1 MDEAALL
8 ALALVTFGWA
18 IVSERLAAHNLTGPL
33 VFLVAGFLLGNSS
46 WGVVSVDVESSTVHH
61 LAEVTLGLLLFADA
75 SGVPLGGA
83 RRDLRLTTRLL
94 GVGLP
99 LSIVAGTL
107 VALVVFPG
115 LPVALAGL
123 IGASLAPTDAAL
135 SASVIADERLPARVR
150 RVLNVESGLNDG
162 IATPVV
168 TFSIA
173 AAATVLG
180 VAGDSHDSGF
190 GAVGE
195 LVIGIAVGGTV
206 AVIGGRLVRMAGQR
220 GWTQHG
226 SRRVATLSLALIA
239 FLVASGAGGNPF
251 VAAFIGGLV
260 FGASATADAARSTE
274 LAEQVG
280 ALLSLVLWFVF
291 GAAFVLPA
299 LEHLDARVVV
309 YAVLSVTVVRMVP
322 VAISFLGSGE
332 DRATTAFVGWFG
344 PRGLASVV
352 FALLA
357 IEELGGFDPRVL
369 TAVDVIAVTIVLSV
383 VVHGVTSRPLA
394 SRYLTALRTNPRRSA
409 DPSGT
414 STGG

>member
-1 MDEAALL
+1 
-8 ALALVTFGWA
+8 
-18 IVSERLAAHNLTGPL
+18 
-33 VFLVAGFLLGNSS
+33 
-46 WGVVSVDVESSTVHH
+46 VHH

-83 RRDLRLTTRLL
+83 RRDLRLTSRLL
-94 GVGLP
+94 GLGLP
-99 LSIVAGTL
+99 LSIIAGTL
-107 VALVVFPG
+107 VAVVVFPS

-168 TFSIA
+168 TFCIA

-180 VAGDSHDSGF
+180 VAGESYDSGF

-195 LVIGIAVGGTV
+195 LVIGIAVGSTV
-206 AVIGGRLVRMAGQR
+206 ALIGGHLVRMAGQR
-220 GWTQHG
+220 GWAQHG

-239 FLVASGAGGNPF
+239 FLVASEAGGNPF

-280 ALLSLVLWFVF
+280 SLLSLVLWFVF

-322 VAISFLGSGE
+322 VAISFFRAGE

-357 IEELGGFDPRVL
+357 IEELGASDPRVL
-369 TAVDVIAVTIVLSV
+369 TAVDVIAVTIVLSIV
-383 VVHGVTSRPLA
+383 AHGVTARPLA
-394 SRYLTALRTNPRRSA
+394 SKYLAALTTTSDRPA
-409 DPSGT
+409 DPSGMP
-414 STGG
+414 TGG